1 MPNDDYLIDI
11 GANLTHESFDKD
23 RDEVI
28 RNAWHHNVKQMII
41 TGADQQSSIQALELS
56 KQYPQQL
63 FSTAG
68 VHPHCASECNQDTL
82 SVLSDLA
89 LQESNVA
96 IGECGLD
103 YNRDF
108 SPRATQRKWFEKQ
121 LELACELN
129 KPVFLHERDASSDFL
144 AILKDFHKDLP
155 AYVVHCFTGSQDE
168 LEHYLDIDSHI
179 GITGWICDERR
190 GHHLHEFVKIIPDSR
205 LMIETDAPYLLPR
218 DLKPKPKSR
227 RNLPEYLPHIAATIA
242 KHRQQNINE
251 LVQKTTQTTLKFFRI
266 KRLS

>member
-1 MPNDDYLIDI
+1 MQNADYLIDI

-23 RDEVI
+23 RDDVI
-28 RNAWHHNVKQMII
+28 SNAWHHNVKQMII

-68 VHPHCASECNQDTL
+68 VHPHCSSKCNQDTL
-82 SVLSDLA
+82 SILSDLA
-89 LQESNVA
+89 LQENNVA

-103 YNRDF
+103 YYRDF
-108 SPRATQRKWFEKQ
+108 SPRAIQRKWFEKQ

-129 KPVFLHERDASSDFL
+129 KPVFLHERDASNDFL

-155 AYVVHCFTGSQDE
+155 AYVVHCFTGSQEE
-168 LEHYLDIDSHI
+168 LEHYLDIDSYI

-190 GHHLHEFVKIIPDSR
+190 GHHLHEFVKIIPDNR

-227 RNLPEYLPHIAATIA
+227 RNLPQYLPHIAEVVA
-242 KHRQQNINE
+242 KHRQQDISE
-251 LVQKTTQTTLKFFRI
+251 LIQKTMQTTLNFFKI